1 MTTAA
6 VEPLA
11 PPRRQGVGT
20 RAWRI
25 AKRHVLTVYALL
37 VVAYLMLPIAVV
49 ILFSFN
55 APKGRFNYVWQGF
68 TFDNW
73 IHWDSVLGISSA
85 IQTSLELAALATVV
99 ATAIGTLMAMGI
111 VRHQFAGR
119 GGTNLLVF
127 GPMATPEIVLGA
139 SLLTLFLNTSSVV
152 QLGFWTIFIAH
163 VMFIVSFVVVTVKA
177 RLIGFDRHLEEAAM
191 DLGANEL
198 TTFRKVT
205 LPLIAPAM
213 LAAALLGFALS
224 IDDFVITYLNAG
236 STQTFPIFVWGI
248 ARVSVPPQVNV
259 VASAI
264 FLVAIALG
272 LGNVWWQY
280 RDARRAQGQ
289 GAA

>member
-1 MTTAA
+1 MTTASEA
-6 VEPLA
+6 LA
-11 PPRRQGVGT
+11 PSIRLGIGT
-20 RAWRI
+20 RAWRFV
-25 AKRHVLTVYALL
+25 KRHALTAYALL
-37 VVAYLMLPIAVV
+37 AVGYLMLPIAVV

-55 APKGRFNYVWQGF
+55 HPTGRFNYVWNEF

-73 IHWDSVLGISSA
+73 IHWNSVLGISGA
-85 IQTSLELAALATVV
+85 IQTSLEVAALATIV
-99 ATAIGTLMAMGI
+99 ATALGTLIALAI

-119 GGTNLLVF
+119 ATTNLIVF
-127 GPMATPEIVLGA
+127 LPMSTPEIVMGA
-139 SLLTLFLNTSSVV
+139 SLLTLFLNATAVF

-163 VMFIVSFVVVTVKA
+163 VMFIISFVVVTVKA

-248 ARVSVPPQVNV
+248 ARVAVPPQVNV

-272 LGNVWWQY
+272 LGNVFWQY
-280 RDARRAQGQ
+280 RSAKRTQ
-289 GAA
+289 GAI

>member
-1 MTTAA
+1 MTTVAA
-6 VEPLA
+6 TPARTRPGLA
-11 PPRRQGVGT
+11 T
-20 RAWRI
+20 RVWAFVKHH
-25 AKRHVLTVYALL
+25 ALTVYALL
-37 VVAYLMLPIAVV
+37 AVAYLMLPIAVV

-55 APKGRFNYVWQGF
+55 KPTGRFNYVWHQF

-73 IHWDSVLGISSA
+73 AHWNVVLGIQSA
-85 IQTSLELAALATVV
+85 IITSLEVGFLATVV
-99 ATAIGTLMAMGI
+99 ATALGTLIALAI
-111 VRHQFAGR
+111 VRHHFVGR
-119 GGTNLLVF
+119 GATSLLVF
-127 GPMATPEIVLGA
+127 LPMATPEIVLGA
-139 SLLTLFLNTSSVV
+139 SLLTLFLNTTAIF
-152 QLGFWTIFIAH
+152 QLGFFTIFIAH

-224 IDDFVITYLNAG
+224 IDDFVITYFNAG
-236 STQTFPIFVWGI
+236 ATQTFPIFVWGI

-264 FLVAIALG
+264 FLIAIGIALV
-272 LGNVWWQY
+272 NVFWQY
-280 RDARRAQGQ
+280 RTAKRQR
-289 GAA
+289 GAV